1 MKQKINH
8 IYLLLLLSV
17 MGFTAIGVSS
27 CSFLDVVP
35 DEIDTEEDAFSDYTA
50 VRNYLYSCYSYLPK
64 SRSGSSSLDL
74 MTGDEVVT
82 AFEHETF
89 ASFPKGN
96 YSSSNTV
103 ISYWNTFFN
112 GLRQCYLF
120 MENVDGVVDEEF
132 TEDVKADYKAQ
143 VKFLIAYY
151 HYMLIRCYGPVIIID
166 GVQDVETP
174 AEDYKARTPLDDCVD
189 FVCNLL
195 DEAAAGLPAVR
206 SDSQEFG
213 LATSLTAK
221 AVKAKM
227 LLYAAS
233 PLFNYGGGN
242 PSQEMQQYYAALQN
256 NDGTPLMPTAYD
268 ANKWEECKTAMK
280 DAIDSA
286 EAAGFSLYAVDDHT
300 EDSNTSPEDP
310 YQHRLRWNL
319 MDYQSGGGGGGNCEV
334 ILPDSRSEGYYG
346 IQNKSMP
353 YCSGCAWN
361 GIAPTWTMLNRFY
374 TKNGLPWDEDPET
387 KDLDPLEIVTVDSE
401 HENEAAVGEQTIL
414 FNLDREPRFYA
425 WVAFQGGYYE
435 VTSAS
440 SLGAYADDETYDSE
454 KRRLICDFVLG
465 GNTSRGTTSSTRTNN
480 YSPTG
485 YLNKKGVSPD
495 MSMTTSLQTPFFYP
509 WSVIRLADLYLGYAE
524 ACVET
529 NDLTTAKTYLNMVR
543 ERAGIPDVDTS
554 WSGVATLSQDKLR
567 EIVRQERMIE
577 LYLENQNFWDMRRWL
592 LAEDYFNVKAQGMN
606 INASTLQEFATLTE
620 VDFER
625 KFTSPTNYL
634 LPIPN
639 SDLNTNENLVNNPGY

>member
-50 VRNYLYSCYSYLPK
+50 VRNYLYSCYSYLPE

-195 DEAAAGLPAVR
+195 DEAAADLPAVR

-374 TKNGLPWDEDPET
+374 TKN
-387 KDLDPLEIVTVDSE
+387 
-401 HENEAAVGEQTIL
+401 
-414 FNLDREPRFYA
+414 
-425 WVAFQGGYYE
+425 
-435 VTSAS
+435 
-440 SLGAYADDETYDSE
+440 
-454 KRRLICDFVLG
+454 
-465 GNTSRGTTSSTRTNN
+465 
-480 YSPTG
+480 
-485 YLNKKGVSPD
+485 
-495 MSMTTSLQTPFFYP
+495 
-509 WSVIRLADLYLGYAE
+509 
-524 ACVET
+524 
-529 NDLTTAKTYLNMVR
+529 
-543 ERAGIPDVDTS
+543 
-554 WSGVATLSQDKLR
+554 
-567 EIVRQERMIE
+567 
-577 LYLENQNFWDMRRWL
+577 
-592 LAEDYFNVKAQGMN
+592 
-606 INASTLQEFATLTE
+606 
-620 VDFER
+620 
-625 KFTSPTNYL
+625 
-634 LPIPN
+634 
-639 SDLNTNENLVNNPGY
+639 

>member
-1 MKQKINH
+1 MKKNIKYY
-8 IYLLLLLSV
+8 IYLLLLFAATGTEL
-17 MGFTAIGVSS
+17 TS
-27 CSFLDVVP
+27 CEFLDVVP
-35 DEIDTEEDAFSDYTA
+35 NEIDTEEDAFSDYTA
-50 VRNYLYSCYSYLPK
+50 VQRYLYSCYSYLPN
-64 SRSGSSSLDL
+64 SRNGSGSLDL

-120 MENVDGVVDEEF
+120 LQNVDGVQDEDF
-132 TEDVKADYKAQ
+132 TDDLKTDYKAQ

-151 HYMLIRCYGPVIIID
+151 HYLLIRCYGPVIIID
-166 GVQDVETP
+166 GVQDINMP
-174 AEDYKARTPLDDCVD
+174 AENYKARSPLDECVD

-195 DEAAAGLPAVR
+195 DEAATDLPDNRDAT
-206 SDSQEFG
+206 EFG
-213 LATSLTAK
+213 LATRPIAL

-242 PSQEMQQYYAALQN
+242 PSAEMQQYYAALQN
-256 NDGTPLMPTAYD
+256 NDGTPLMPTSYD
-268 ANKWEECKTAMK
+268 PNKWEECKTAMEA
-280 DAIDSA
+280 AIEAA
-286 EAAGFSLYAVDDHT
+286 EAAGFSLYTVDNHT
-300 EDSNTSPEDP
+300 EDTNISPEDP

-319 MDYQSGGGGGGNCEV
+319 MDYRSGGGAGGNSEV
-334 ILPDSRSEGYYG
+334 IFPDSREEGYYG

-353 YCSGCAWN
+353 YCSGAAWN

-374 TKNGLPWDEDPET
+374 TRNGLPWDEDPET
-387 KDLDPLEIVTVDSE
+387 RDLDPLEIVTIDEE
-401 HENEAAVGEQTIL
+401 HANEGAVGQQTIR

-435 VTSAS
+435 VTSANT
-440 SLGAYADDETYDSE
+440 LGAYASDATYDSE
-454 KRRLICDFVLG
+454 SRRLICDFVLG
-465 GNTSRGTTSSTRTNN
+465 GNTSRGTTSSMRTNN

-485 YLNKKGVSPD
+485 YLNKKAVSPD
-495 MSMTTSLQTPFFYP
+495 QSMTTSLQAPFFYP
-509 WSVIRLADLYLGYAE
+509 WSIIRLADLYLGYAE

-529 NDLTTAKTYLNMVR
+529 NDLATAKTYLNLVR

-554 WSGVATLSQDKLR
+554 WNGVATLTQDKMR
-567 EIVRQERMIE
+567 EIVRQERMVE

-592 LAEDYFNVKAQGMN
+592 MAEEYFNVKAQGMN
-606 INASTLQEFATLTE
+606 INASTIQDFAVLTE
-620 VDFER
+620 VEFER

-634 LPIPN
+634 LPLPN
-639 SDLNTNENLVNNPGY
+639 SDLNTNANLVNNPGY